1 MKFSYVAKDKEG
13 KRIKG
18 QINAES
24 EQAAA
29 DSLFQVNLI
38 PISISLQTSTSLS
51 DFLSLY
57 FHVGL
62 PRLED
67 IMMLSRQMYSLTKA
81 GVPLVRSIR
90 VVTISTSNAALKSAL
105 ADVFTDLESG
115 LSLSVAMSKHKLI
128 FPSLMI
134 SLVSI
139 GENTGSL
146 DEVFRQL
153 SVHFERESD
162 TRKKIKSATRY
173 PIIVM
178 VVICIAVGVINVIV
192 IPAFS
197 AFFKQFKATLPL
209 PTRILI
215 ASSDFTINYWYIVLL
230 GLLSIFMILVYA
242 INTKEGEMVYDTYK
256 IKIPIIGGILKR
268 ALLARFSRMFSL
280 CIRTGVPLLQS
291 IQLIAAAT
299 DNVYINE
306 KILGMRTDI
315 EKGESLT
322 ASAKNTG
329 LFTELV
335 LQMML
340 IGEETGETDRLFDEV
355 GSFYEQEV
363 DFEVERLGASI
374 EPILISIISVIVL
387 VLALGV
393 FLPMWNLSQISMGK

>member
-24 EQAAA
+24 EQGAA
-29 DSLFQVNLI
+29 DALFRVNLV
-38 PISISLQTSTSLS
+38 PISISAQTSASLS
-51 DFLSLY
+51 DFMGIY
-57 FHVGL
+57 FHLGL

-81 GVPLVRSIR
+81 GVPLVRAIR
-90 VVTISTSNAALKSAL
+90 VVTISTPNPALKSAL
-105 ADVFTDLESG
+105 ADIFTDLESG
-115 LSLSVAMSKHKLI
+115 LSLSVSMSKHKLI

-146 DEVFRQL
+146 DEVFKQL
-153 SVHFERESD
+153 STHFERESD

-178 VVICIAVGVINVIV
+178 VVIFVAVGVINVVV

-197 AFFKQFKATLPL
+197 AFFKQFKTELPL

-215 ASSDFTINYWYIVLL
+215 ASSEFTMNYWYLVLL
-230 GLLSIFMILVYA
+230 ILLAIFMLLVYA
-242 INTKEGEMVYDTYK
+242 VNTKQGEMIYDTYK
-256 IKIPIIGGILKR
+256 IKTPIIGGILKR

-280 CIRTGVPLLQS
+280 CIRTGVPLLQT
-291 IQLIAAAT
+291 IGLIAAAT
-299 DNVYINE
+299 DNVYIND

-363 DFEVERLGASI
+363 DYDVERLGASI
-374 EPILISIISVIVL
+374 EPILIGIISGIVL

-393 FLPMWNLSQISMGK
+393 FLPMWNLSQVTMGK

>member
-1 MKFSYVAKDKEG
+1 MKFSYVAKDKDG

-24 EQAAA
+24 EQSAA
-29 DSLFQVNLI
+29 DSLFRVNLI
-38 PISISLQTSTSLS
+38 PISISAQTLTSFS
-51 DFLSLY
+51 DFLGIY
-57 FHVGL
+57 FHIGL

-67 IMMLSRQMYSLTKA
+67 IMMLSRQMHSLTKA
-81 GVPLVRSIR
+81 GVPLVRAIR
-90 VVTISTSNAALKSAL
+90 VVTISTSNPALKSAL
-105 ADVFTDLESG
+105 TDVFTDLESG

-134 SLVSI
+134 SLVNI

-146 DEVFRQL
+146 DEIFKQL

-178 VVICIAVGVINVIV
+178 VVISIAVGVINVVV

-197 AFFKQFKATLPL
+197 AFFKQFKAELPL

-215 ASSDFTINYWYIVLL
+215 ASSQFTLDYWYIVLL
-230 GLLSIFMILVYA
+230 GLLGIFMLLIYA
-242 INTKEGEMVYDTYK
+242 VNTKEGEMVYDTYK
-256 IKIPIIGGILKR
+256 IKMPIIGSILKR
-268 ALLARFSRMFSL
+268 ALLGRFSRMFSL
-280 CIRTGVPLLQS
+280 CIRTGVPLLQT
-291 IQLIAAAT
+291 IGLIAAAT

-306 KILGMRTDI
+306 KILQMRTDI

-363 DFEVERLGASI
+363 DYEVERLGASI
-374 EPILISIISVIVL
+374 EPVLIAVISGIVL

-393 FLPMWNLSQISMGK
+393 FLPMWNLSQVTMGK

>member
-18 QINAES
+18 EINAES
-24 EQAAA
+24 EQNAA
-29 DSLFQVNLI
+29 DALLRVNLI
-38 PISISLQTSTSLS
+38 PISIKPKTLTSFS
-51 DFLSLY
+51 DFLSIY
-57 FHVGL
+57 FHIGL

-90 VVTISTSNAALKSAL
+90 VVTISTSNPALKSAL
-105 ADVFTDLESG
+105 TDIFTDLESG
-115 LSLSVAMSKHKLI
+115 LALSVAMSKHKLI

-139 GENTGSL
+139 GENTGNL
-146 DEVFRQL
+146 DEIFRQL
-153 SVHFERESD
+153 SIHFEREVD

-178 VVICIAVGVINVIV
+178 VVITVAIAVINVVV

-197 AFFKQFKATLPL
+197 SFFKQFKAELPL

-215 ASSDFTINYWYIVLL
+215 ASSEFTINYWYIVLL
-230 GLLSIFMILVYA
+230 VLLSLFILLVYA
-242 INTKEGEMVYDTYK
+242 VNTKEGELIYDTYK
-256 IKIPIIGGILKR
+256 IKMPIIGSILKR
-268 ALLARFSRMFSL
+268 ALLSRFSRMFSL
-280 CIRTGVPLLQS
+280 CIRTGVPLLQT
-291 IQLIAAAT
+291 IGLIAAAT
-299 DNVYINE
+299 DNVYIND
-306 KILGMRTDI
+306 KILQMRSDI

-363 DFEVERLGASI
+363 DYDVERLGASI
-374 EPILISIISVIVL
+374 EPILITVISGIVL

-393 FLPMWNLSQISMGK
+393 FLPMWNLSQVTMGK

>member
-1 MKFSYVAKDKEG
+1 MKFSYVAKDKDG

-29 DSLFQVNLI
+29 DSLFRVNLI
-38 PISISLQTSTSLS
+38 PISISAQTLTSFS
-51 DFLSLY
+51 DFMAIY
-57 FHVGL
+57 FKIGL

-81 GVPLVRSIR
+81 GVPLVRAIR
-90 VVTISTSNAALKSAL
+90 VVTISTSNPALKSAL
-105 ADVFTDLESG
+105 ADIFTDLESG
-115 LSLSVAMSKHKLI
+115 LALSVAMSKHKLI

-134 SLVSI
+134 SLVNI

-146 DEVFRQL
+146 DEVFKQL
-153 SVHFERESD
+153 STHFERESD

-178 VVICIAVGVINVIV
+178 VVIFVAVGVINVVV

-197 AFFKQFKATLPL
+197 AFFKQFKADLPL

-215 ASSDFTINYWYIVLL
+215 ASSEFTISYWYVVLL
-230 GLLSIFMILVYA
+230 VMLGFFMLMVYA
-242 INTKEGEMVYDTYK
+242 VNTKEGEMVYDTYK
-256 IKIPIIGGILKR
+256 IRAPIIGSILKR
-268 ALLARFSRMFSL
+268 ALLARFARMFSL
-280 CIRTGVPLLQS
+280 CIRTGVPLLQT

-299 DNVYINE
+299 DNVYINQ
-306 KILGMRTDI
+306 KILQMRTDI
-315 EKGESLT
+315 EKGVSLT

-355 GSFYEQEV
+355 GGFYEQEV
-363 DFEVERLGASI
+363 DYDVERLGASI
-374 EPILISIISVIVL
+374 EPVLISVISGIVL

-393 FLPMWNLSQISMGK
+393 FLPMWNISQVSMGK

>member
-1 MKFSYVAKDKEG
+1 MKFHYVAKDKDG
-13 KRIKG
+13 KQIKG
-18 QINAES
+18 EINAES
-24 EQAAA
+24 QQGAA
-29 DSLFQVNLI
+29 DALFRIHLI
-38 PISISLQTSTSLS
+38 PISIHEQAAVSAT
-51 DFLSLY
+51 DFLGTY
-57 FHVGL
+57 FNIGR
-62 PRLED
+62 PSLED
-67 IMMLSRQMYSLTKA
+67 IMMFSRQMFSLTKA
-81 GVPLVRSIR
+81 GVPLVRAIR
-90 VVTISTSNAALKSAL
+90 VVTISTSNPALKSAL
-105 ADVFTDLESG
+105 ADIFTDLESG
-115 LSLSVAMSKHKLI
+115 LSLSIAMNKHKLV

-153 SVHFERESD
+153 SIHFQRESD

-173 PIIVM
+173 PIIVLL
-178 VVICIAVGVINVIV
+178 VISIAVAVINVVV

-197 AFFKQFKATLPL
+197 SFFKQFKAELPL

-215 ASSDFTINYWYIVLL
+215 ASSEFTINYWYIVLL
-230 GLLSIFMILVYA
+230 ILLALFMLFIYF
-242 INTKEGEMVYDTYK
+242 INTKEGEMIYDTYK
-256 IKIPIIGGILKR
+256 IKFPLIGSILKR

-280 CIRTGVPLLQS
+280 CIRTGVPLLQT
-291 IQLIAAAT
+291 IQLIASAT
-299 DNVYINE
+299 DNAYIHQ

-315 EKGESLT
+315 EKGESLS

-355 GSFYEQEV
+355 GSFYEAEV
-363 DFEVERLGASI
+363 DYDVERLGASI
-374 EPILISIISVIVL
+374 EPILISVISGIVL

-393 FLPMWNLSQISMGK
+393 FLPMWNISQVSMGK